1 MITVGFIHV
10 LCRVPSSVFKVWVVI
25 QPDITSARRVLF
37 NTSDALLWSD
47 LKHLG
52 ARLFIIRSSR
62 EIYPVYW
69 VLINVPKVKVSLN
82 REHRADLGRT
92 E

>member
-10 LCRVPSSVFKVWVVI
+10 LCRVPSSFFKLWVVI
-25 QPDITSARRVLF
+25 QPDKTPAWRVLF
-37 NTSDALLWSD
+37 NTSEALFWSD

-52 ARLFIIRSSR
+52 VWLFIIRSSR
-62 EIYPVYW
+62 EIYPSYW
-69 VLINVPKVKVSLN
+69 VLINVSKVKVSQ
-82 REHRADLGRT
+82 HQADLRRK